1 MSYPSSLPSLATRE
15 AITDTLY
22 RCVGGFDTADAALFD
37 SAFTKDAT
45 FDLNG
50 RVLEGLDSIHKDC
63 YDNISRLDTIHYM
76 SNVRVNV
83 KEGEEKGSLTASAL
97 AQHYR
102 PGEGIQAGTTYFLAG
117 SLYEMDVV
125 RDEGDGLWKITHW
138 KLKIVWAEAIMVVDR
153 RVIMNALFLRP

>member
-1 MSYPSSLPSLATRE
+1 MSYPSSLPSLTTRE
-15 AITDTLY
+15 AIADTLY

-50 RVLEGLDSIHKDC
+50 RVLEGLESIHKDC
-63 YDNISRLDTIHYM
+63 YDNISKLDTIHYM

-102 PGEGIQAGTTYFLAG
+102 PGEGIQAGTKYFLAG

-138 KLKIVWAEAIMVVDR
+138 KLKIVWAEGDWGVV
-153 RVIMNALFLRP
+153 LGE

>member
-1 MSYPSSLPSLATRE
+1 MSYPTKLPTLTTRE

-22 RCVGGFDTADAALFD
+22 RCVGGLDTADTALFD

-50 RVLEGLDSIHKDC
+50 RLLESLDSIHKDC
-63 YDNISRLDTIHYM
+63 YDKISKLDTIHYM

-83 KEGEEKGSLTASAL
+83 KDGEEKGSLTASAL

-102 PGEGIQAGTTYFLAG
+102 PGEGIQSGTKYFLAG
-117 SLYEMDVV
+117 SFYEMDVV
-125 RDEGDGLWKITHW
+125 RDEGDGLWKIRHW
-138 KLKIVWAEAIMVVDR
+138 KLKIVWAEGDWGVV
-153 RVIMNALFLRP
+153 LE